1 MRRAKLHA
9 QLRRL
14 ARDKD
19 GNFAILG
26 AIAIVPIIAAV
37 GVTLDFVGAYLEAEK
52 IQAALDA
59 AALGSV
65 RAYGEGADETEAS
78 EAAKKFFWSNY
89 AMPQESVLVEGGNLA
104 DTPTQ
109 GALSVAFT
117 RNTIEDVAAAEFS
130 FDYKPIFLE
139 RLPLAIRRQSVAAR
153 AANAEACILALHQTA
168 DRAFD
173 VSGSAAVDLTG
184 CTVISN
190 SNDDQSIYVG
200 GSGKLKAECLYAA
213 GAIYGAAQSV
223 ELACDK
229 AVEGASRVPDPFKN
243 KVLPKAAAWVD
254 LSGCGQDFISGG
266 GGNGDCNGTGKT
278 PKTNNEGYVVT
289 LKPGTYQ
296 NLDVKRAV
304 NLLPGNYIIDGGRLE
319 FGAQATVTGERVT
332 FFLINGAE
340 ISINGGATFDISP
353 SLEGDWAGFSIVAE
367 HGNVETAIINGN
379 SQSSL
384 TGIVYLPDVAE
395 LQYAGNGA
403 TSGECIRLIAQE
415 ITLTGNS
422 TFKMDC
428 TTELADKGIYYPG
441 AIRLVR

>member
-19 GNFAILG
+19 GNFAVLG
-26 AIAIVPIIAAV
+26 AVAIVPVLAAV
-37 GVTLDFVGAYLEAEK
+37 GLTLNFVGAYLEAEK

-59 AALGSV
+59 AALGAV
-65 RAYGEGADETEAS
+65 RAYGEGASESDAS
-78 EAAKKFFWSNY
+78 KAAEKFFWSNY
-89 AMPQESVLVEGGNLA
+89 ALPQENVVDVPSLA
-104 DTPTQ
+104 DTLTE

-117 RNTIEDVAAAEFS
+117 RSTIEDVAAAEFS
-130 FDYKPIFLE
+130 FDYKPMFLE
-139 RLPLAIRRQSVAAR
+139 RLPLEIRRQSVAAR
-153 AANAEACILALHQTA
+153 AANAEACILALHHTA

-200 GSGKLKAECLYAA
+200 GTGKLKAECLYAA
-213 GAIYGAAQSV
+213 GAIYSAPQSV

-229 AVEGASRVPDPFKN
+229 AMESASRVPDPFKN
-243 KVLPKAAAWVD
+243 KVLPKTSAWVD

-278 PKTNNEGYVVT
+278 PKTNNESHVVT
-289 LKPGTYQ
+289 LMPGTYQ
-296 NLDVKRAV
+296 SLDIKRAAY
-304 NLLPGNYIIDGGRLE
+304 LKPGYYIIDGGRLE
-319 FGAQATVTGERVT
+319 FGARATVTGEGVT
-332 FFLINGAE
+332 FFLMNGAE
-340 ISINGGATFDISP
+340 ISINGSATFDISP
-353 SLEGDWAGFSIVAE
+353 SLVGDWAGFSIVAE

-384 TGIVYLPDVAE
+384 TGIVYLPDAAE
-395 LQYAGNGA
+395 LQYSGNGS

>member
-14 ARDKD
+14 ARDKN
-19 GNFAILG
+19 GNFAVLG

-37 GVTLDFVGAYLEAEK
+37 GLTLDFVGAYLEAEK

-65 RAYGEGADETEAS
+65 RAYGEGADESEAS
-78 EAAKKFFWSNY
+78 EAAGKFFWSNY
-89 AMPQESVLVEGGNLA
+89 ALPQENVVEGANLA
-104 DTPTQ
+104 GTPTQ

-117 RNTIEDVAAAEFS
+117 RSTIEDVAAAEFS

-139 RLPLAIRRQSVAAR
+139 RLPLEIRRQAVAAR
-153 AANAEACILALHQTA
+153 AASAEACILALHNTA
-168 DRAFD
+168 DRAFE

-184 CTVISN
+184 CTVISD
-190 SNDDQSIYVG
+190 SNDEQSIYVG
-200 GSGKLKAECLYAA
+200 GTGKLKAECLYAA
-213 GAIYGAAQSV
+213 GAIYTAPQSV

-229 AVEGASRVPDPFKN
+229 AMESASRVPDPFKR
-243 KVLPKAAAWVD
+243 KALPKTSAWVNI
-254 LSGCGQDFISGG
+254 SGCGQDFINGG

-278 PKTNNEGYVVT
+278 PKNNNEGYVVT

-296 NLDVKRAV
+296 SLDIKRAV
-304 NLLPGNYIIDGGRLE
+304 NLLPGYYIIDGGRLE
-319 FGAQATVTGERVT
+319 FGSQANVTGKGVT
-332 FFLINGAE
+332 FFLMNGAVLNING
-340 ISINGGATFDISP
+340 SATFDISP

-379 SQSSL
+379 SRSSL
-384 TGIVYLPDVAE
+384 TGIVYLPDAAE
-395 LQYAGNGA
+395 LQYSGNGA

-422 TFKMDC
+422 KFKMDC
-428 TTELADKGIYYPG
+428 TAELAAKGIYYPG

>member
-1 MRRAKLHA
+1 MRRAELHA
-9 QLRRL
+9 QLKRL

-19 GNFAILG
+19 GNFAVLG
-26 AIAIVPIIAAV
+26 AIAIVPVIAAV
-37 GVTLDFVGAYLEAEK
+37 GLTLDFVGAYLEAEK

-65 RAYGEGADETEAS
+65 RAYGEGADESEAS
-78 EAAKKFFWSNY
+78 EAAEKFFWSNY
-89 AMPQESVLVEGGNLA
+89 ALPQENVVEGPYLA

-109 GALSVAFT
+109 GSALSVAFT
-117 RNTIEDVAAAEFS
+117 RNTTEDVAAAEFS

-139 RLPLAIRRQSVAAR
+139 RLPLQIRRQAVAAR
-153 AANAEACILALHQTA
+153 AASAEACILALHHTA

-200 GSGKLKAECLYAA
+200 GTGKLKAECLYAA
-213 GAIYGAAQSV
+213 GAIYSAPLSV
-223 ELACDK
+223 EIACDK
-229 AVEGASRVPDPFKN
+229 ALEGASRVADPFKN
-243 KVLPKAAAWVD
+243 KALPKTSAWVD
-254 LSGCGQDFISGG
+254 LSGCGQDFIAGG

-278 PKTNNEGYVVT
+278 PKANNEGYVVT

-296 NLDVKRAV
+296 RLDIKRAV

-319 FGAQATVTGERVT
+319 FGSQANVTGTGVT
-332 FFLINGAE
+332 FFLMNGAE
-340 ISINGGATFDISP
+340 ISINGSATFDISP
-353 SLEGDWAGFSIVAE
+353 SLVGDWAGFSIVAE

-379 SQSSL
+379 SRSSL
-384 TGIVYLPDVAE
+384 TGIVYLPDSAE
-395 LQYAGNGA
+395 LQYSGNGS